1 MHFTAVNKYGRT
13 RNLNSEGKRKTVIA
27 GNFSEILIEGK
38 EIQFELAGNSSYPGS
53 SYRDSTV
60 QKTFW
65 FCDLLDSAF
74 TAAYKHKLY
83 KTHFLTIQLR

>member
-38 EIQFELAGNSSYPGS
+38 EM
-53 SYRDSTV
+53 
-60 QKTFW
+60 
-65 FCDLLDSAF
+65 
-74 TAAYKHKLY
+74 
-83 KTHFLTIQLR
+83 